1 MHEAAMAM
9 FHPTAE
15 ELRRRSDARTEIVA
29 RDDRL
34 LSAGPLLE
42 HPWSSQV
49 HWVRWTE
56 PEAEGRITEVLEF
69 FRVRRQA
76 FVWLVTARS
85 APASLRDRLAA
96 RGLIRELEGRML
108 ATALPIVGLRV
119 NPEIRVEEVT
129 NRTQMLAALRVDHPT
144 WDDARLASLLDD
156 RMRRLGTNWHAAV
169 AHLDGRTV
177 GTARWF
183 IHADL
188 GGVDFAGAETLV
200 AYRGRGVYSTLVA
213 YRADRAAR
221 EGCTFAGIIA
231 DGSTSAP
238 ILQKRGFEDLG
249 RATFFLS
256 PVPPA

>member
-1 MHEAAMAM
+1 MAM
-9 FHPTAE
+9 FQPTPDA
-15 ELRRRSDARTEIVA
+15 LRRRTDPRTEIVA

-34 LSAGPLLE
+34 LSAGPLPE

-56 PEAEGRITEVLEF
+56 ADVEARITEVLDY
-69 FRVRRQA
+69 FRTGRRA

-85 APASLRDRLAA
+85 APPSLADRLVA

-108 ATALPIVGLRV
+108 AAAMPIAGLRV

-129 NRTQMLAALRVDHPT
+129 DRPQMLAALRVDHPT
-144 WDDARLASLLDD
+144 WGEARLSPLLED
-156 RMRRLGTNWHAAV
+156 RMRYLGTNWHAAV
-169 AHLDGRTV
+169 AHLDGRPV

-183 IHADL
+183 IHSDL
-188 GGVDFAGAETLV
+188 RGVEFIGAETLSD
-200 AYRGRGVYSTLVA
+200 YRRRGVYSTLVA
-213 YRADRAAR
+213 YRVEHAAR

-238 ILQKRGFEDLG
+238 ILVKRGFDDLG
-249 RATFFLS
+249 RATFFLW
-256 PVPPA
+256 PAPTA